1 MLEQSPAAA
10 QGIYTNGIKLYK
22 SQINRATNDEQRA
35 MYIDSLLYVYD
46 VRLQAFGSHSKY
58 GKDYILDRKAREYL
72 TYKSDD
78 REGVRKIFNEA
89 IAATEE
95 KTGKPNLELVAIYFS
110 NLCEDYKNDL
120 VAADAVI
127 ADYDRFSPAFEGADG
142 ESAEL
147 KNQFD
152 SAFGA
157 SGAASCSNL
166 EALFTKKLAADPEN
180 EALLSQAVSL
190 MSRANCDSDFF
201 FQTAEKFYAI
211 KPSSE
216 TALFL
221 AQGFQS
227 RSEFEKAMKYLN
239 EALNA
244 ETVSAEKEKLY
255 VRIALISMQMGNQS
269 DAMAAAKEIKALNP
283 ENGYAYYIMGQCY
296 ASSANGE
303 FAGQA
308 CFWAAY
314 DTMSKAVEL
323 LGSEP
328 QILEAAKKMMAAYR
342 GSFPTKEECF
352 FNEVQQGASYTCTRG
367 FASGVSTT
375 VRYR

>member
-1 MLEQSPAAA
+1 
-10 QGIYTNGIKLYK
+10 
-22 SQINRATNDEQRA
+22 
-35 MYIDSLLYVYD
+35 
-46 VRLQAFGSHSKY
+46 
-58 GKDYILDRKAREYL
+58 
-72 TYKSDD
+72 
-78 REGVRKIFNEA
+78 
-89 IAATEE
+89 
-95 KTGKPNLELVAIYFS
+95 
-110 NLCEDYKNDL
+110 
-120 VAADAVI
+120 
-127 ADYDRFSPAFEGADG
+127 
-142 ESAEL
+142 
-147 KNQFD
+147 
-152 SAFGA
+152 
-157 SGAASCSNL
+157 
-166 EALFTKKLAADPEN
+166 
-180 EALLSQAVSL
+180 

-201 FQTAEKFYAI
+201 FHTAEKYYAI

-221 AQGFQS
+221 AQGFQN

-239 EALNA
+239 EALAA

-296 ASSANGE
+296 ASSASGDFE
-303 FAGQA
+303 GQA

-328 QILEAAKKMMAAYR
+328 QILEAAKKMMSAYR

-352 FNEVQQGASYTCTRG
+352 FNEVQQGAGYTCKRG